1 MPYRRNDSRTA
12 LVCHTVIALAA
23 ITVGCTTTTPTPTP
37 DPVVVALDQ
46 ASAHISLGP
55 YTAAETI
62 YQDALATNEDIDLAL
77 SLVDLYATWGRPEL
91 GLQALELARGL
102 GAPPEA
108 ALERQLE
115 LATMAADWDLVIET
129 AEVRLA
135 AVPDDPQSL
144 TTLLQAHLQQGTC
157 DQAASAARRLAEAG
171 VTTDSTT
178 ETLHLLEGDLAALR
192 GEAPLLM
199 AGLEACGDACDL
211 EMGLRLV
218 RAERWGEAVCLLER
232 ALVGA
237 AVAAPTS
244 AATDPAGTAAPATPI
259 WLGEAYAWL
268 GEAESRTGHPLAAEQ
283 HLRAAV
289 ELAPASP
296 LAWLLL
302 GKQRLARGDLETGR
316 VALLNAQRLDP
327 ANPATCLA
335 IAELK
340 AQSGAYT
347 EVDRWID
354 AALER
359 APRDADVWKSAARFY
374 LSRGLASQK
383 DLTSI
388 AAQAVILAPD
398 DAEAHLLRGWSALV
412 GGDPGAAL
420 QTLDHALNLDPSL
433 AEAHYLRGLALDAAG
448 RDAEARAALIR
459 AADLGWQ
466 RPSP

>member
-46 ASAHISLGP
+46 ASAHISLGQ

-199 AGLEACGDACDL
+199 AGLEACGDACDRQ
-211 EMGLRLV
+211 MGLRLV
-218 RAERWGEAVCLLER
+218 RLERWGEAACLLER
-232 ALVGA
+232 AMIGA
-237 AVAAPTS
+237 DVATTTS
-244 AATDPAGTAAPATPI
+244 TPV

-359 APRDADVWKSAARFY
+359 APQDADVWKAAARFY
-374 LSRGLASQK
+374 LSRDLASQG
-383 DLTSI
+383 DPAGI
-388 AAQAVILAPD
+388 AAQAAILDPS
-398 DAEAHLLRGWSALV
+398 DAEARLLHGWSALV
-412 GGDPGAAL
+412 GGDPGTAL
-420 QTLDHALNLDPSL
+420 EALDHALNLDPNL

-448 RDAEARAALIR
+448 RAAEARAALIY

-466 RPSP
+466 RP